1 MSALD
6 EFRTYLSQRY
16 NSVLGLTITSDP
28 KEISRNPIWIGQ
40 EDGAWLLDRE
50 LGLAL
55 RIVPFE
61 DANQNLNEVIQIVLR
76 KVTLLQPRSDLEK
89 EQADPL
95 GMWQLGIIWV
105 VEKPNL
111 GDVWR
116 TSIAMVRKESGFSE
130 ELGLDA
136 IFLNASELAKA
147 CDEHGLPQLLFNV
160 RRLIGMDASD
170 MPAWLSANTRVSEML
185 GGFAD
190 QFAGDAETRRLASS
204 LVSDALK
211 DFDLHPREEKSSS
224 AGPSDANS
232 LKEIEVRNFRN
243 IRRCLLR
250 FPKDQGR
257 RAQAHVIFGPNGTGK
272 TSLFEAICLGSGGM
286 SKGWESYQAD
296 IDIEPRVKDYTG
308 KVLAPLGGGEKPKII
323 FNGAEVL
330 IDGQLNT
337 KERWRELDGNF
348 LGQEDSR
355 EFLGENGPALAERI
369 LKGYSTLA
377 DRVTELAANRE
388 NVAKNEKSSWLR
400 DHGLSAAISRRETR
414 AQKLIEGE
422 IRKQSWG
429 MTEALLEWLEKTSLA
444 IPGIEGA
451 GTRLGRRWR
460 AWSDQ
465 QQKIFDSM
473 AKGVLVGEVT
483 LVQSHLED
491 WLDVRNGILV
501 ETGVL
506 VTRARSSIDDLRA
519 RLVGVERDLD
529 ILAEWLARN
538 SSPGDLKIND
548 EQSALGR
555 EIAAGREQ
563 LKVVRQSNEFERKRA
578 AHLRQL
584 KDGFLAAWSQLHPNI
599 CPTCGED
606 HSKSGGI
613 EKVVANMQADT
624 ERRLTELE
632 GDEKSLSEQLKLLEN
647 RLASL
652 GLSPIGDDRQK
663 ELEKLLTPFLGSD
676 TLRARLS
683 NVDGRTELKRRVRDA
698 QTLPDVPDVLS
709 KERMYDV
716 AQKLAEQALSL
727 DLEAERL
734 WPLPER
740 WKKISGALKEECD
753 RIVAAHLPETLQKLW
768 WEVAAA
774 LTSGRWNLA
783 AKAEFLLK
791 TQGKVI
797 VGTNERPDTPAR
809 YLFNQ
814 AERHIL
820 GMAWFVVRYLT
831 FGRFQRSLVVLD
843 DPAQEMDQTTFRSFA
858 RFAQAL
864 LRIHECRSMA
874 LQIVF
879 FLHQE
884 ERTLDLARGTMGRF
898 LILNWRKS
906 IAADQAEDVWEVRL
920 RSEGFLVQSAISLFV
935 TETTANA

>member
-1 MSALD
+1 MSTLD
-6 EFRTYLSQRY
+6 EFRTYLAQRY
-16 NSVLGLTITSDP
+16 NSVLGLTITNDL
-28 KEISRNPIWIGQ
+28 KEISRNPIWIRQ

-76 KVTLLQPRSDLEK
+76 KVTLLQPRSDLEQ

-105 VEKPNL
+105 IEKPDL
-111 GDVWR
+111 GDAWR

-136 IFLNASELAKA
+136 IFSGGSNLAKA
-147 CDEHGLPQLLFNV
+147 CDEHGLPQLLLNV
-160 RRLIGMDASD
+160 RRLIGMEASA
-170 MPAWLSANTRVSEML
+170 MPAWLSANIRVSEML
-185 GGFAD
+185 GSFAD

-204 LVSDALK
+204 LVSEALK
-211 DFDLHPREEKSSS
+211 DFELYPKEAKGSS
-224 AGPSDANS
+224 ASPSDANS

-250 FPKDQGR
+250 FPKDPGHS
-257 RAQAHVIFGPNGTGK
+257 AQAHVIFGPNGTGK

-286 SKGWESYQAD
+286 SKSWDSYQAD
-296 IDIEPRVKDYTG
+296 IDIEPRMKDYPG
-308 KVLAPLGGGEKPKII
+308 KVLASLGGEEKPKII
-323 FNGAEVL
+323 FNGAEVS
-330 IDGQLNT
+330 IDTPPNA

-377 DRVTELAANRE
+377 DRVIELAATRE
-388 NVAKNEKSSWLR
+388 SVAKNEKSSWLR
-400 DHGLSAAISRRETR
+400 DHGLSASISRRETR
-414 AQKLIEGE
+414 AQKLIEEE

-429 MTEALLEWLEKTSLA
+429 MNDALLEWLEKTSLA
-444 IPGIEGA
+444 NPSVAGA
-451 GTRLGRRWR
+451 GSRLADRWR

-465 QQKIFDSM
+465 QQKIVASM
-473 AKGVLVGEVT
+473 AKGVLIGEIA
-483 LVQSHLED
+483 LVRSPLED

-501 ETGVL
+501 ETAVL
-506 VTRARSSIDDLRA
+506 VTRARSSIDELRA

-529 ILAEWLARN
+529 IWAEWLARN
-538 SSPGDLKIND
+538 SSASDPQLND
-548 EQSALGR
+548 KQSALGR
-555 EIAAGREQ
+555 EIAVGREK
-563 LKVVRQSNEFERKRA
+563 LKSVRQSNEFERKRA

-584 KDGFLAAWSQLHPNI
+584 KDGFLGVWSQLHPNI

-613 EKVVANMQADT
+613 EKVVANMQAET
-624 ERRLTELE
+624 EKRLTDLE
-632 GDEKSLSEQLKLLEN
+632 GEENSLSEQLKLLESQ
-647 RLASL
+647 LASF
-652 GLSPIGDDRQK
+652 GLSPIGDDRQR
-663 ELEKLLTPFLGSD
+663 ELEKSLAPFVGSD
-676 TLRARLS
+676 TLRACLS
-683 NVDGRTELKRRVRDA
+683 NAESRAELKRRVRDA
-698 QTLPDVPDVLS
+698 QTLPDVPDALG
-709 KERMYDV
+709 KERMSDSV
-716 AQKLAEQALSL
+716 QRLAEQALTL

-740 WKKISGALKEECD
+740 WKKINGALKEGCD
-753 RIVAAHLPETLQKLW
+753 RIVAAHLPGTIQKVW

-783 AKAEFLLK
+783 AKAEFLVK

-820 GMAWFVVRYLT
+820 GMAWFAVRYLT

-843 DPAQEMDQTTFRSFA
+843 DPAQEMDQTTFRSFV

-864 LRIHECRSMA
+864 LRIHECRSMP
-874 LQIVF
+874 LQMVF
-879 FLHQE
+879 FVHQE
-884 ERTLDLARGTMGRF
+884 ERALDLARGTMGRF
-898 LILNWRKS
+898 VMLNWRKS
-906 IAADQAEDVWEVRL
+906 IAADHMEDVWEMRL
-920 RSEGFLVQSAISLFV
+920 RSEGFLVRSAISLFFA
-935 TETTANA
+935 ETTASA

>member
-1 MSALD
+1 MSTLE
-6 EFRTYLSQRY
+6 EFRSYLAQRY
-16 NSVLGLTITSDP
+16 ISVLGLQLTNDP
-28 KEISRNPIWIGQ
+28 REISRNPIWIHQ
-40 EDGAWLLDRE
+40 NDGAWLLDRE

-55 RIVPFE
+55 RIVPFNN
-61 DANQNLNEVIQIVLR
+61 ANQNLNEVIQIVLR

-89 EQADPL
+89 EQADLL

-136 IFLNASELAKA
+136 IFVNGLELAKA
-147 CDEHGLPQLLFNV
+147 CDEHGLPQLLLNV
-160 RRLIGMDASD
+160 RRLIGMGASD

-185 GGFAD
+185 VGFAD
-190 QFAGDAETRRLASS
+190 QFAGDTETRRLASA
-204 LVSDALK
+204 LVSDALR
-211 DFDLHPREEKSSS
+211 DFALQPNEAKSSNADS
-224 AGPSDANS
+224 SGTNA

-243 IRRCLLR
+243 IRRCLLQ
-250 FPKDQGR
+250 FPKEQGH

-286 SKGWESYQAD
+286 SKGLERYQVD
-296 IDIEPRVKDYTG
+296 DDVEPQAKDYTG
-308 KVLAPLGGGEKPKII
+308 KVLSPLGSGEKPKII
-323 FNGAEVL
+323 FNGAEVS
-330 IDGQLNT
+330 IDGQPNT
-337 KERWRELDGNF
+337 KERWREFDGNF

-355 EFLGENGPALAERI
+355 EFLGETGPALAERI

-377 DRVTELAANRE
+377 DRITELAANRE

-400 DHGLSAAISRRETR
+400 DHGLSAGISRRETR

-422 IRKQSWG
+422 IRKQAWSV
-429 MTEALLEWLEKTSLA
+429 TEALLEWLEKTSGA
-444 IPGIEGA
+444 IPSIEGI
-451 GTRLGRRWR
+451 GSRLGGRWR

-465 QQKIFDSM
+465 QPKIVDSM
-473 AKGVLVGEVT
+473 AKGVLVGQVT
-483 LVQSHLED
+483 RVQSPLED

-501 ETGVL
+501 ETGIL
-506 VTRARSSIDDLRA
+506 VTRARLSIDALRA

-529 ILAEWLARN
+529 IWAEWLARN
-538 SSPGDLKIND
+538 SSQGDSKASD
-548 EQSALGR
+548 EQSTLGR
-555 EIAAGREQ
+555 EIAASREK
-563 LKVVRQSNEFERKRA
+563 LKVVRESNEFERKRA

-584 KDGFLAAWSQLHPNI
+584 KDGFLTAWSQLHPNI
-599 CPTCGED
+599 CPTCGQD

-624 ERRLTELE
+624 EMRLTDLE
-632 GDEKSLSEQLKLLEN
+632 GDENILSEQLKLLES

-652 GLSPIGDDRQK
+652 GLSPIGDGRQR
-663 ELEKLLTPFLGSD
+663 ELEKLLAPFLGND
-676 TLRARLS
+676 TLRACLS
-683 NVDGRTELKRRVRDA
+683 NVDSRTELKRRLRDV
-698 QTLPDVPDVLS
+698 QTLPDVPDALS
-709 KERMYDV
+709 RERMVDS
-716 AQKLAEQALSL
+716 AQKLAEQALTL

-740 WKKISGALKEECD
+740 WKKINSALKEACD
-753 RIVAAHLPETLQKLW
+753 RIVAAHLPETLQKVW

-774 LTSGRWNLA
+774 LTSGRWNLV
-783 AKAEFLLK
+783 AKAGFVLK
-791 TQGKVI
+791 TQGKVM

-831 FGRFQRSLVVLD
+831 FGRFQRPLVVLD
-843 DPAQEMDQTTFRSFA
+843 DPAQEMDQTTFRSFV

-874 LQIVF
+874 LQMIF

-884 ERTLDLARGTMGRF
+884 ERALDLARGTMGRF
-898 LILNWRKS
+898 LMLNWRKS

-920 RSEGFLVQSAISLFV
+920 RSEGFLVQSATSLFIAEAIAG
-935 TETTANA
+935 T